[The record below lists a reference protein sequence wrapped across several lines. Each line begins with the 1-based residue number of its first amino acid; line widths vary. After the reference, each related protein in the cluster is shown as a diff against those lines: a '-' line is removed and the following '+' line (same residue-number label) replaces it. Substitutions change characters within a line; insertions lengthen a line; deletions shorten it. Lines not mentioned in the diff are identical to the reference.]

1 VSEEHIRSQR
11 IVFDEAKQ
19 SVGAELDE
27 EMLLWDFS
35 KMMGELQGAI
45 KSCGIPSQNKP
56 VRFFSR
62 HYLKM
67 GGERYKKVIEWL
79 TGQSEMS
86 ADDVIIVLQTLK
98 QLRDGTLS
106 FSEVPETSVKR
117 VEEEIPEQKLIEQPT
132 SGVIRRIIDHTIG
145 SFNSITGLVVEAG
158 IKPEHAFDSDRMQVQ
173 GAVQKV
179 CECFG
184 VAVVFPESETTFGQ
198 PLTHE
203 DLAEIGFERTP
214 RRRKR

>member
-1 VSEEHIRSQR
+1 MSEERIRSQTE
-11 IVFDEAKQ
+11 VFDEAKL

-35 KMMGELQGAI
+35 KMMEELRRAI
-45 KSCGIPSQNKP
+45 KSCGVPSKNNR

-62 HYLKM
+62 HHLKM
-67 GGERYKKVIEWL
+67 GGQKYREVLRWII
-79 TGQSEMS
+79 GQAEMP
-86 ADDVIIVLQTLK
+86 ADDVIIVLRTLK
-98 QLRDGTLS
+98 QLRDGTLG
-106 FSEVPETSVKR
+106 FSDVPETPVKT
-117 VEEEIPEQKLIEQPT
+117 VEEEIPEPKLDEQPT

-158 IKPEHAFDSDRMQVQ
+158 IKPEHAFDSDRMQIQ

-184 VAVVFPESETTFGQ
+184 VAIVFPESEMTFGQ